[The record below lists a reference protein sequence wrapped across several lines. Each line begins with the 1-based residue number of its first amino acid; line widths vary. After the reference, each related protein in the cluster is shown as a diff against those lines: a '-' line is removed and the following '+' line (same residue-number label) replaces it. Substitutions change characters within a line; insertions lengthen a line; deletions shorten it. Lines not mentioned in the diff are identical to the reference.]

1 MAREYLIPMNGF
13 RLPLA
18 VWLVL
23 SLTAA
28 PQVAAGPADTWQ
40 IVPGQS
46 IGPVRVGASVFTLS
60 QVTGWGQPDQTHTA
74 GSITYQTYARQRV
87 TIALR
92 DGQVVL
98 ILTSNERYRTDKGV
112 GVGQTASAVTAA
124 YGPPASGGEERVQ
137 WYDALGLVVV
147 TGANTVIRIG
157 VFDPKTFRRAI
168 LADDRPARDVFLTAR
183 PPKYG
188 PPTAT
193 KADANAGAS
202 TRTALITVT
211 LKNASPAI
219 KVLNPNFL
227 LLADREGKTYKFDP
241 STFRQTDACRST
253 ISVRP
258 GETGSCSVVFVIPA
272 GQNAR
277 AVIFNDGGST
287 DEFYF

>member
-1 MAREYLIPMNGF
+1 MNGF
-13 RLPLA
+13 SSHLA
-18 VWLVL
+18 AWLVL
-23 SLTAA
+23 SLFAA
-28 PQVAAGPADTWQ
+28 PPVAAGPADAWQ

-46 IGPVRVGASVFTLS
+46 IGPVRVGVSAFTLS
-60 QVTGWGQPDQTHTA
+60 QATGWGQPDQTHTA

-98 ILTSNERYRTDKGV
+98 ILTTSERYRTDKGV
-112 GVGQTASAVTAA
+112 GVGQAASAVTAA
-124 YGPPASGGEERVQ
+124 YGPPASGGEERVH

-157 VFDPKTFRRAI
+157 VFDPKTFHRAI
-168 LADDRPARDVFLTAR
+168 LADERPARDVFLTAR

-188 PPTAT
+188 NPAEA
-193 KADANAGAS
+193 KADAKAGTA
-202 TRTALITVT
+202 TRTALITIT

-219 KVLNPNFL
+219 KVLNPNFFML
-227 LLADREGKTYKFDP
+227 VDREGKTYKFDP
-241 STFRQTDACRST
+241 STFGQVDACRST

-272 GQNAR
+272 AQTAR
-277 AVIFNDGGST
+277 AVVFNDGGST
-287 DEFYF
+287 DEFSF